1 MKNLHGCGC
10 DCSVQP
16 CLQVDFE
23 RLKVLKNAE
32 NLFMQLFFTITVK
45 QYFFHNIFKTKMLIR
60 ISASYV

>member
-1 MKNLHGCGC
+1 MKNLHGC

-32 NLFMQLFFTITVK
+32 NLFMQLFLTITVK
-45 QYFFHNIFKTKMLIR
+45 
-60 ISASYV
+60 